1 MSLEDLSLEDRDQLA
16 LLAKQLAE
24 TPSTRRRMLELTKEV
39 RPDMPIPELEIEE
52 TSRKHFEASN
62 KRVEELE
69 AKLREKEAMEAL
81 KERRSNLVRKGL
93 AQESD
98 IESIEKVMIEKNI
111 PNHETAAEYFDW
123 MKQAATPV
131 VHTDVGYH
139 GNPINKFDLSKYWK
153 NPVNGARDEAAKAL
167 QELRKNSRPIGI

>member
-24 TPSTRRRMLELTKEV
+24 NPATRKQMLQLTKQV

-111 PNHETAAEYFDW
+111 PNHETAAEYWQW
-123 MKQAATPV
+123 MQQAATP
-131 VHTDVGYH
+131 TPTGYRPS
-139 GNPINKFDLSKYWK
+139 GLPNFGDAFTNFKKDPIKAARNEAQAALNDLRA
-153 NPVNGARDEAAKAL
+153 PR
-167 QELRKNSRPIGI
+167 RPIGL